1 MAGPVSTPQRLW
13 RVRRRLDRIDA
24 VLEPSGRGWSLQYFR
39 NGRRLLS
46 WPYRTAG
53 PARAAAAAK
62 LRELQRAGWTSHW

>member
-1 MAGPVSTPQRLW
+1 MGEPLSSPQRLW

-24 VLEPSGRGWSLQYFR
+24 VLEPSAGGWTLQYFR

-46 WPYRTAG
+46 WPFRAAA
-53 PARAAAAAK
+53 PARAAAAVK